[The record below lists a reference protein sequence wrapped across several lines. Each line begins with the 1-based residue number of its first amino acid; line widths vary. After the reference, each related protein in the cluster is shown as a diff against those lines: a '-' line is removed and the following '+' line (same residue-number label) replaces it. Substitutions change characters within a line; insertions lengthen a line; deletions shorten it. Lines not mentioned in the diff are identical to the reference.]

1 MTSAH
6 ALLRLLPLLAAIAA
20 LAFGVAGGLARFGLV
35 DAAIFAAPTRLHAA
49 LMICGFLGTV
59 ISLERAVA
67 LRAGWAFGAPLASA
81 AAVVLALRGADLVA
95 LATWLAASLLLLAA
109 SVVILR
115 KQDAA
120 HARLLV
126 VAAAAWCAGLLLA
139 LGGALWAS
147 VPWDAVL
154 LAWLDFLIL
163 TIAAERLELTRLMR
177 RRPIA
182 PRLLAAIVV
191 AMLAG
196 TCAAALSPTIGHAT
210 HALACIALA
219 AWLFA
224 FDLARHTVRTDG
236 VARFAAVCLLGGY
249 AWLAV
254 AGAAQFGW
262 IAGLPVARDLWLHAI
277 GLGFVVS
284 MIFGHAPIILPA
296 VTGWAVRFST
306 LLYAPLLLLHAS
318 LLLRVATA
326 LGPWADAAA
335 LRAAGAWLN
344 AAALLLFALLMLR
357 AVAQAGRA
365 GQGRRRRARA
375 G

>member
-1 MTSAH
+1 MTFTAARVL
-6 ALLRLLPLLAAIAA
+6 ALIAA
-20 LAFGVAGGLARFGLV
+20 LIALLLGTAGGLARFGLV
-35 DAAIFAAPTRLHAA
+35 DATFLAAPVRLHAA

-67 LRAGWAFGAPLASA
+67 LRAGWAFAAPLASGAAVLLALAGADA
-81 AAVVLALRGADLVA
+81 AALLA
-95 LATWLAASLLLLAA
+95 WLAASLLLLAA
-109 SVVILR
+109 SVAILR

-126 VAAAAWCAGLLLA
+126 VATAAWCAGLLLA
-139 LGGALWAS
+139 LAGAT
-147 VPWDAVL
+147 WDAVL

-177 RRPIA
+177 RRPLA
-182 PRLLAAIVV
+182 PLLLVAIVVVLLTGTLLAAV
-191 AMLAG
+191 
-196 TCAAALSPTIGHAT
+196 SPTIGHAT

-219 AWLFA
+219 GWLFA
-224 FDLARHTVRTDG
+224 FDLARHTVRTEG

-254 AGAAQFGW
+254 AGAAQFAW

-296 VTGWAVRFST
+296 VAGLAVRFSV
-306 LLYAPLLLLHAS
+306 LLYLPLALLHGS
-318 LLLRVATA
+318 LLLRFAAAVGA
-326 LGPWADAAA
+326 WADAQA
-335 LRAAGAWLN
+335 LRATGAWLN
-344 AAALLLFALLMLR
+344 AAALLLFALLMLH
-357 AVAQAGRA
+357 AVWQARRA
-365 GQGRRRRARA
+365 GAGRRRRAR
-375 G
+375 